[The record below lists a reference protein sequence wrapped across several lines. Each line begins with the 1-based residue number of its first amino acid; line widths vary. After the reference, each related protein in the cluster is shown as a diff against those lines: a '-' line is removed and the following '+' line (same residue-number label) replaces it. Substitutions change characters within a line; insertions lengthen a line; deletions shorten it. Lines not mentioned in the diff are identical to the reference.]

1 MRSFVLSLSFLLL
14 IFNMSLSPVEAE
26 DKINKGILF
35 QLKSVTID
43 GEPKNK
49 CLHTQTASLS
59 GYIQL
64 NFREYGRFVFSAKQ
78 FPDADKVAEVY
89 GDVLEVH
96 TLAVDLVLE
105 MWEPILRDA
114 DSGMLYFRHDPDY
127 VPEYIPG
134 HGCSTV
140 SSSTRYGL

>member
-14 IFNMSLSPVEAE
+14 IFNMSLSQVEAE

-35 QLKSVTID
+35 QLKSVTIN

-64 NFREYGRFVFSAKQ
+64 NFSHFIGIGKLFRGKNETAIL
-78 FPDADKVAEVY
+78 AEV
-89 GDVLEVH
+89 
-96 TLAVDLVLE
+96 
-105 MWEPILRDA
+105 
-114 DSGMLYFRHDPDY
+114 
-127 VPEYIPG
+127 
-134 HGCSTV
+134 
-140 SSSTRYGL
+140 